1 MNKHHKNS
9 YNIIKKGKGEG
20 EQNHK
25 KDLQVT
31 QRNKGS
37 LKIADII
44 FVEKL

>member
-9 YNIIKKGKGEG
+9 YSSIKKGKGD
-20 EQNHK
+20 QNHK
-25 KDLQVT
+25 KNLQVT

-37 LKIADII
+37 LKMADII

>member
-9 YNIIKKGKGEG
+9 YNSIKKGKG

-44 FVEKL
+44 FVEKF